1 VNVRVQVYIDD
12 RPAFGGMEELETYAP
27 HELYALESYAG
38 GRMVRAYTMW
48 FMEDLA
54 RKKRRLDPVILW

>member
-1 VNVRVQVYIDD
+1 VDIRVQVYIDD
-12 RPAFGGMEELETYAP
+12 RPAFGGMEELEMYAP
-27 HELYALESYAG
+27 HELYAIESYAG